1 MAESANNQWRIFFN
15 NWSLAKAGDYWPHHF
30 MQGEFDY
37 IIVGAG
43 AAGCVLANRLS
54 ENGRHKVLVL
64 EAGGS
69 DRRFFINMPMGYG
82 KAYYD
87 PTLNWMYRAEPDPGL
102 AGQADYWPRGKVI
115 GGSSSINAMV
125 YMRGDASD
133 FEDWRT
139 AGNVGWGWDNVL
151 PAFKAMEDNEAG
163 GSAWRGQGGPL
174 FISAN
179 DSGRHW
185 TGKAFEEASVA
196 AGMRLNPDLNSATQ
210 EGVGHF
216 QLTVKNGQRNS
227 AARAFLRP
235 ALKRRNLAVGSNALV
250 TRILFQ
256 GKRAVGVEYLRN
268 GMTQTARATAEVIV
282 AGGAVNSPQLLQL
295 SGIGDGAHLQGLG
308 IASVH
313 ENKNVGRNLKDHQ
326 GINYTYRLN
335 VPTLNDDLRPW
346 WGKLRLGLQYLLLR
360 NGPLSISLNQ
370 GGGFFRTNP
379 ALTRPNMQLY
389 YQALSTLIP
398 KASERPLLSP
408 DPFSGMSLGL
418 SNCRPTS
425 VGEIMAKS
433 PDPSVHPRIKPNA
446 YSTDHDVQEMLEA
459 VKFIRKIATQKP
471 LADLIVEEL
480 RPGPDVQSDAALID
494 DLRKRSGT
502 VYHPCCTCR
511 MSPDMTLGVVDVRLR
526 VHGVE
531 GLRVI
536 DASAFPAILSG
547 NLNAASMM
555 IGWRGAEMILAD
567 VIP

>member
-1 MAESANNQWRIFFN
+1 
-15 NWSLAKAGDYWPHHF
+15 

-43 AAGCVLANRLS
+43 AAGCVLANKLT
-54 ENGRHKVLVL
+54 ENGRHKVLLL

-69 DRRFFINMPMGYG
+69 DRRFFIDMPLGYG

-125 YMRGDASD
+125 YVRGDASD
-133 FEDWRT
+133 FEDWRA
-139 AGNVGWGWDNVL
+139 AGNVGWNWDDVL

-163 GSAWRGQGGPL
+163 GDAWRGKGGPL

-179 DSGRHW
+179 DTQRHW
-185 TGKAFEEASVA
+185 TGKAFEEASIA
-196 AGMRLNPDLNSATQ
+196 AGLKLNPDLNGATQ

-216 QLTVKNGQRNS
+216 QLTVKNGKRNS
-227 AARAFLRP
+227 ASRAFLRP
-235 ALKRRNLAVGSNALV
+235 ALKRRNLALASNALV
-250 TRILFQ
+250 ARILFQ
-256 GKRAVGVEYLRN
+256 GKRASGVEYLRN
-268 GMTQTARATAEVIV
+268 GLSQRAHAKVEVIV

-295 SGIGDGAHLQGLG
+295 SGIGDGAQLQSLG
-308 IASVH
+308 ITPLH
-313 ENKNVGRNLKDHQ
+313 ENRNVGRNLKDHQ

-335 VPTLNDDLRPW
+335 VPTLNDALRPW
-346 WGKLRLGLQYLLLR
+346 WGKLRLGLQYVLAR
-360 NGPLSISLNQ
+360 SGPLSISLNQ

-379 ALTRPNMQLY
+379 TRTRPNMQLY

-398 KASERPLLSP
+398 KASERPILSP

-418 SNCRPTS
+418 SNCSPTS
-425 VGEIMAKS
+425 IGEIMAKS
-433 PDPSVHPRIKPNA
+433 PDPLMHPRIVANA

-459 VKFIRKIATQKP
+459 VKFIRKIAAQKA

-480 RPGPDVQSDAALID
+480 RPGSAVQSDDALIA
-494 DLRKRSGT
+494 DLRQRSGT

-511 MSPDMTLGVVDVRLR
+511 MSPKAEQGVVDARLR

-536 DASAFPAILSG
+536 DASAFPSILSG

-555 IGWRGAEMILAD
+555 IGWRGAEMVLAD
-567 VIP
+567 A